1 MIRLA
6 PSFIRLAAAGA
17 AVALS
22 AGALSACG
30 SSSNSAGST
39 TSPSTSESM
48 STSVSTG
55 ASVGGVSPNITALCT
70 GLSSADLSSLSQ
82 AKDPT
87 TAEHAWEK
95 LAADAPDAIK
105 ADMQTIDSYLKAAI
119 ARDYTSL
126 SSAMP
131 QLQTALTHIETYI
144 ATNCHA

>member
-6 PSFIRLAAAGA
+6 SSFIRLAAPVA

-22 AGALSACG
+22 AGALTACG

-39 TSPSTSESM
+39 TSPTTSESM

-82 AKDPT
+82 AKDPA

>member
-6 PSFIRLAAAGA
+6 PSSVRLAAPVA
-17 AVALS
+17 AVAFS
-22 AGALSACG
+22 AFALTACG
-30 SSSNSAGST
+30 SSSNSAGS
-39 TSPSTSESM
+39 SM
-48 STSVSTG
+48 STSTSPSMS
-55 ASVGGVSPNITALCT
+55 ASVTTSESAGGISPNITALCT

-82 AKDPT
+82 AKDPA

-144 ATNCHA
+144 ATNCHG